1 MSKFITTIALALM
14 FLLPAACSTTPDTAG
29 KRADLKRE
37 AESTL
42 AIFRQ
47 ENADIADAI
56 DDAYGYAVFPG
67 VGKGGLV
74 VGGSFG
80 RGIVYE
86 QGEPIGYA
94 TVTKGSFGAQIGG
107 QAFRQIVLFQNK
119 DALARFKTGDVAFSA
134 DANAVIVE
142 AGAGV
147 AVPYRNG
154 VAVLVMPKGGA
165 MVEASIGGQGFDYED
180 M

>member
-1 MSKFITTIALALM
+1 MCLIALA
-14 FLLPAACSTTPDTAG
+14 ASCSTTPDTAG
-29 KRADLKRE
+29 KRAELKNDAE
-37 AESTL
+37 AT
-42 AIFRQ
+42 
-47 ENADIADAI
+47 IAMFKQQDPGLR
-56 DDAYGYAVFPG
+56 DDFDNAYGMAVFPG

-74 VGGSFG
+74 VGASFG
-80 RGIVYE
+80 RGVVYE
-86 QGEPIGYA
+86 QDEMIGYA

-107 QAFRQIVLFQNK
+107 QAFRQVILFQT
-119 DALARFKTGDVAFSA
+119 DRALERFKSGEFAFSA
-134 DANAVIVE
+134 DASAVIVE

-147 AVPYRNG
+147 AVNYKNG